1 MGIIP
6 SPSIKNQLADTGMD
20 CPCLLGTT
28 LNSSV
33 QISSHCSCLSVRL
46 AACRFDSPAAL
57 YLFVSAR
64 IYPQPPTP
72 LFCLAQQSS
81 PHLTCSLICR
91 TRMWPPLGPNRRYWS
106 SSLFGLC
113 CVWPSLAV
121 LFFVVSNFVVLFL
134 FETVN
139 GNNSGA
145 NVKTLRFCL
154 VYLVWCFLNCS
165 ILVFDVSLFKS
176 FICMSRLW
184 LVNLNCQWVC
194 VTVRYSLT
202 VLRLSGN
209 SY

>member
-6 SPSIKNQLADTGMD
+6 SPSIKYQLANTGMD

-33 QISSHCSCLSVRL
+33 QSADFVNWSCLSVRL
-46 AACRFDSPAAL
+46 AVLTHLQHFTSLSLHAL
-57 YLFVSAR
+57 
-64 IYPQPPTP
+64 PPPT

-91 TRMWPPLGPNRRYWS
+91 TRMWPPLGPNRRYWL

-113 CVWPSLAV
+113 CVCPSLAV
-121 LFFVVSNFVVLFL
+121 LFFVVSTFVHPFL

-139 GNNSGA
+139 GNNSGV

-154 VYLVWCFLNCS
+154 VYLVWCAAYLVAVSWFLMFHNLSHLSAC
-165 ILVFDVSLFKS
+165 LGFDL
-176 FICMSRLW
+176 
-184 LVNLNCQWVC
+184 
-194 VTVRYSLT
+194 
-202 VLRLSGN
+202 
-209 SY
+209 